1 MFYPEESH
9 GHAVLHGAGGAGP
22 HGHAAALVESLLS
35 AHDPGPATAVRSSS
49 FPGSARGLKSFSRA
63 SAAIRWQALQRH
75 PWLRIVP
82 GGNLQPGQGHWS
94 PVNAR
99 GWHLPPNPS
108 PPSPSGRP
116 PGELPQP
123 RPAPG
128 PTHKPNI
135 SNPPVQHSFER
146 AKQDL
151 EQVRISLCVLSE
163 RHHDTANQNHCWAVR
178 QSQTEPV
185 QMGQTLGPGPA
196 EQMHLSMGREVIWH
210 KCQNAV

>member
-1 MFYPEESH
+1 M
-9 GHAVLHGAGGAGP
+9 LGAGTCP
-22 HGHAAALVESLLS
+22 QIHHSPVLQAALL
-35 AHDPGPATAVRSSS
+35 GSS
-49 FPGSARGLKSFSRA
+49 
-63 SAAIRWQALQRH
+63 
-75 PWLRIVP
+75 
-82 GGNLQPGQGHWS
+82 
-94 PVNAR
+94 
-99 GWHLPPNPS
+99 
-108 PPSPSGRP
+108 
-116 PGELPQP
+116 P

-128 PTHKPNI
+128 ATHKPNI